1 VYQNNLDDY
10 DDEDDNIGRVD
21 DDFIEK
27 YRQKQEAILAGLRTI
42 EEYRIEQV
50 IQEEEEETK

>member
-1 VYQNNLDDY
+1 MAEMKNTFDDY

-50 IQEEEEETK
+50 IQE

>member
-50 IQEEEEETK
+50 IQGEEEETK

>member
-1 VYQNNLDDY
+1 MYQNNLDDY